1 MVMFPFKLIL
11 LMLSTYNFLKIGL
24 TLETIP
30 NDMEKETENESLGDI
45 TEPLKND
52 NEGMICNK
60 NIITTKFGDLEKNLK
75 NCTIIPFSY
84 QYFRFFVV

>member
-60 NIITTKFGDLEKNLK
+60 NIITTLHGSVYL
-75 NCTIIPFSY
+75 S
-84 QYFRFFVV
+84 